1 MEEPEVP
8 LEHLHEELHH
18 HATES
23 REGWIMGVAL
33 SSALLAS
40 LAAVVSMSAGH
51 YSTEA
56 MVSQIE
62 SANQWSYF
70 QSKSIKEAQLKS
82 KTEVLEALGKPLSDT
97 DKAKAVEYRGDKEQ
111 IQAKAEE
118 LGKEAQHDLKVHH
131 MLSRSVTMCQIAIAV
146 GAISVLTKKRPF
158 WFVSLAFGV
167 GGLLFVLQSVLAATD
182 R

>member
-1 MEEPEVP
+1 
-8 LEHLHEELHH
+8 
-18 HATES
+18 
-23 REGWIMGVAL
+23 MGVAL

-56 MVSQIE
+56 MVCQIE

-82 KTEVLEALGKPLSDT
+82 KMELLDALGRPAAPA
-97 DKAKAVEYRGDKEQ
+97 DKAKASEYAHDKEE
-111 IQAKAEE
+111 IQKKAEE
-118 LGKEAQHDLKVHH
+118 LGAESKHFLHTHH
-131 MLSRSVTMCQIAIAV
+131 ILARSVTMFQIAIAI
-146 GAISVLTKKRPF
+146 GAISVLTRRKAF

-167 GGLLFVLQSVLAATD
+167 VGIIFVTQAFLSAAA